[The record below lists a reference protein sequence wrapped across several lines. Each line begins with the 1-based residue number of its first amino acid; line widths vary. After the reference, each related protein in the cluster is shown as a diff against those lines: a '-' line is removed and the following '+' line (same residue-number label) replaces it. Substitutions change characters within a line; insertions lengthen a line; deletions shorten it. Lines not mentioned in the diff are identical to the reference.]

1 MADLKDQP
9 SKHQFIKDVHYYLDG
24 DRVVFTAAYH
34 IQRGSCCGSKC
45 RHCPFD
51 PKHQEGNT
59 TLKELEWEE

>member
-1 MADLKDQP
+1 MADLKDQS

-51 PKHQEGNT
+51 PEYQEGNT
-59 TLKELEWEE
+59 TLKKLDWEE